1 VGCVDWA
8 VLDTPIGP
16 FGMLAEGATVWAAGF
31 SAEVEV
37 LRRMLP
43 ESRRDDTVVPCGDL
57 GAVSSAVRRYLG
69 GELGAIDA
77 VTLAWELDGFRDRA
91 MHAMRAVPAGA
102 TISYRELAVR
112 AGSNPDDHTAARAA
126 GQACARNPL
135 TLFVPCHRIVASSG
149 DLHNYGWGL
158 RVKRWLLDHESNQG
172 RLFD

>member
-1 VGCVDWA
+1 VDWA
-8 VLDTPIGP
+8 VLDTRTGP

-43 ESRRDDTVVPCGDL
+43 ESRRDDDVVACPDL
-57 GAVSSAVRRYLG
+57 GSVSTAVRRYFA
-69 GELGAIDA
+69 GELDAIDTVA
-77 VTLAWELDGFRDRA
+77 LAWELEGFRDRA

-112 AGSNPDDHTAARAA
+112 AGGEPRDHVAARAA

-135 TLFVPCHRIVASSG
+135 TLFVPCHRIVASGG

-172 RLFD
+172 RLFELD